1 MVQHGGSIAR
11 RLAAWAAVVAA
22 VVWGGTDADAQVSLN
37 VVNNFAAAN
46 GGTYFGGHVESQ
58 DVYIYFTGIGSRDVT
73 YNSGTAV
80 TSGSGIPLSTVTGG
94 TFSLSNAINGARVYA
109 ILGSNAPSTLAPSG
123 PDPVKVTYPYSFFEF
138 TTTPGGDA
146 DQSFLNQV
154 SYPTRLSNGSQTN
167 AWSGTTTA
175 QSVASAFTTKFP
187 AAPYAPAS
195 GTAPGSGQPYDPHLA
210 TTVPRSAGAVTTPI
224 SGYRVVAASNVNNPA
239 ASAGPPQR
247 GTGYTN
253 VPGFNDYLGWLTT
266 NEPAGGWRFGYNAP
280 GFPNSTYTGSLRV
293 TGSNGNYGL
302 QLSGFTYGGT
312 FVNGSITGGTSVTGT
327 ITYAANNS
335 QQSVF
340 GVPDYTGNWT
350 DLAIFSANDPT
361 GTAIVQTGTL
371 GSLSVASVLYTV
383 SASIG
388 PGILGSDAYVTSGSN
403 TDFFFKTG
411 VTPSNILSNFFANS
425 QFGGS
430 SQNGFYDKY
439 WYEMLLAGGV
449 SSGTYAGY
457 FTPYDDHFSNLGV
470 LMPSDNGTLTW
481 ELGNPAAVPEPS
493 ALALLAVAG
502 VTLGGLGW
510 RRQRLLRARQEPAS
524 RRGRSPFF
532 VMFHHSEQP
541 ERKPTP

>member
-1 MVQHGGSIAR
+1 MVLHGGSSVR
-11 RLAAWAAVVAA
+11 RLAVCAAMILWFGPVSH
-22 VVWGGTDADAQVSLN
+22 AQVTLN
-37 VVNNFAAAN
+37 VVNNFSAAN

-58 DVYIYFTGIGSRDVT
+58 DVYVYFTGIGSSDVT
-73 YNSGTAV
+73 YNSGAV
-80 TSGSGIPLSTVTGG
+80 VTPGSRIQYSTVTGG
-94 TFSLSNAINGARVYA
+94 TFSLSNAINAARVYA
-109 ILGSNAPSTLAPSG
+109 ILGSNAPSTLGPSG
-123 PDPVKVTYPYSFFEF
+123 PDPVAVTYPYSFFEL
-138 TTTPGGDA
+138 TTTSQGDA

-175 QSVASAFTTKFP
+175 QSAATAFHAKFP
-187 AAPYAPAS
+187 SAPYAPAS
-195 GTAPGSGQPYDPHLA
+195 GTAPGSGQPYDPYLA
-210 TTVPRSAGAVTTPI
+210 TTVTRSAGTVTTPI

-239 ASAGPPQR
+239 ASAGSPQL

-253 VPGFNDYLGWLTT
+253 VPGFNDYLGWLQT
-266 NEPAGGWRFGYNAP
+266 NEPAGGWRFGYDAP
-280 GFPNSTYTGSLRV
+280 GFPNSTYTGNLRV

-302 QLSGFTYGGT
+302 QLTGFTYGGT
-312 FVNGSITGGTSVTGT
+312 FASGSIAGGTSVTGT

-335 QQSVF
+335 QQSVN
-340 GVPDYTGNWT
+340 GVPLPGYTGNWT

-361 GTAIVQTGTL
+361 GGTSIVQTGSLGTL
-371 GSLSVASVLYTV
+371 DVASVLYTV

-411 VTPSNILSNFFANS
+411 VTSSNILSNFFANS

-470 LMPSDNGTLTW
+470 LMPSVSGTLTW

-493 ALALLAVAG
+493 AVALLSVAG
-502 VTLGGLGW
+502 GLAW
-510 RRQRLLRARQEPAS
+510 RR
-524 RRGRSPFF
+524 RRSGR
-532 VMFHHSEQP
+532 
-541 ERKPTP
+541 